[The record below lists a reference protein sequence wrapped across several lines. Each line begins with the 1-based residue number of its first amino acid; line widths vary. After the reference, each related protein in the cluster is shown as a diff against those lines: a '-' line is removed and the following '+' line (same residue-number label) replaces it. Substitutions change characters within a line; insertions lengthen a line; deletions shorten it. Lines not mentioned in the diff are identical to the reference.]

1 MSSLPKTVTRQRRD
15 CDVNPGRS
23 APESSTLCL
32 SGSMSLN
39 TISFLPNFCAV
50 CMLCVVVIRT
60 YSGDFAIHSFL
71 SVICM
76 TSYLHIMVRNR

>member
-1 MSSLPKTVTRQRRD
+1 MSVSV
-15 CDVNPGRS
+15 
-23 APESSTLCL
+23 ACL
-32 SGSMSLN
+32 SVSVCL
-39 TISFLPNFCAV
+39 SFGKYVFEPTRSVYTNFCAV
-50 CMLCVVVIRT
+50 CMLYVVVIRT